1 MATIRNAIELQD
13 RMTPAFR
20 SMTTAMNIV
29 INTFERLEGVSGNA
43 VNPRSLQAAR
53 EKLAEVEAAVQQVE
67 ESFEQAGKQQENFN
81 RRLSQGQNAA
91 DGLGRKIKQMAA
103 GYLSMQ
109 GLLKTINLS
118 DQLASTTARL
128 NLIVEDG
135 GSVAALEAKI
145 MASAERARSSYL
157 DTASAISKMGANA
170 GSAFRGND
178 ELIAFMEQVNK
189 QFVIGGASAEE
200 QKYAMVQLTQAMGA
214 GALRGEELNSI
225 LEQAPGIARAIEQY
239 MGAAEGSIKRYA
251 EQGLIT
257 SEVVKN
263 ALFAAADETNAKFES
278 MPKTFAQIW
287 NSIKNQALEAFAP
300 ILKRLNEIANSEKF
314 QQVVQGLIQGIAAAA
329 EVASWLFAILV
340 EIGSFFVDHW
350 SVIGP
355 IVWGI
360 VAGFVAWKAI
370 TLAQAAAAWLH
381 TAAIAAQTTATAAQT
396 AATGAA
402 TTAQTGLNLAM
413 LACPLT
419 WIIVGIAAVVAAI
432 LWLANVVGGFDVLWR
447 YAWAGIQVAFY
458 YAAGAITS
466 GFWWMVYGLM
476 WAGDKL
482 ITFWEEVKMAAYR
495 IFNAIA
501 DFFGQV
507 GASIMLG
514 LEAIVNGAIW
524 ILNQFI
530 GGINAISGIIG
541 IKAINEIEEVDFG
554 RKAQAQAD
562 AAAAMRAA
570 SYQQYAAGIAAD
582 RQARQNNLADM
593 AHRAESAWSDNAEK
607 AGKAWQDAVD
617 YDNQKKAEQAMTAA
631 LQAGQA
637 ATGLFSNGTYGV
649 TDSMAQ
655 NLSDINDNTK
665 GISDSLEIS
674 SEDLK
679 YMRDIAERDVIN
691 RFTTAEIKVEM
702 TNHNTIEDNRDLDG
716 MFDYMGE
723 KLEET
728 LLYTAEGVHV

>member
-1 MATIRNAIELQD
+1 M
-13 RMTPAFR
+13 
-20 SMTTAMNIV
+20 
-29 INTFERLEGVSGNA
+29 
-43 VNPRSLQAAR
+43 
-53 EKLAEVEAAVQQVE
+53 
-67 ESFEQAGKQQENFN
+67 
-81 RRLSQGQNAA
+81 
-91 DGLGRKIKQMAA
+91 
-103 GYLSMQ
+103 
-109 GLLKTINLS
+109 
-118 DQLASTTARL
+118 
-128 NLIVEDG
+128 
-135 GSVAALEAKI
+135 
-145 MASAERARSSYL
+145 
-157 DTASAISKMGANA
+157 
-170 GSAFRGND
+170 
-178 ELIAFMEQVNK
+178 
-189 QFVIGGASAEE
+189 
-200 QKYAMVQLTQAMGA
+200 
-214 GALRGEELNSI
+214 LR
-225 LEQAPGIARAIEQY
+225 
-239 MGAAEGSIKRYA
+239 
-251 EQGLIT
+251 
-257 SEVVKN
+257 
-263 ALFAAADETNAKFES
+263 F
-278 MPKTFAQIW
+278 
-287 NSIKNQALEAFAP
+287 
-300 ILKRLNEIANSEKF
+300 LKRLNEIANSEKF
-314 QQVVQGLIQGIAAAA
+314 QRFVQGFIQGIAAAA
-329 EVASWLFAILV
+329 EVASWMFAILV
-340 EIGSFFVDHW
+340 EIRKFFC
-350 SVIGP
+350 GP
-355 IVWGI
+355 LVLHRADCLGNR
-360 VAGFVAWKAI
+360 GGLLVAWKAI
-370 TLAQAAAAWLH
+370 TLAQAAAYGCTQQRLPP
-381 TAAIAAQTTATAAQT
+381 QTTATAAQT
-396 AATGAA
+396 VATGVA
-402 TTAQTGLNLAM
+402 THGANRLELGDAGLSSYM
-413 LACPLT
+413 DHCR
-419 WIIVGIAAVVAAI
+419 IAAVVAAI
-432 LWLANVVGGFDVLWR
+432 LWLANAVGGFDVLWR

-524 ILNQFI
+524 ILNKFI

-582 RQARQNNLADM
+582 RQARQNDLADM

-679 YMRDIAERDVIN
+679 YLRDLAERDVIN

>member
-1 MATIRNAIELQD
+1 M
-13 RMTPAFR
+13 
-20 SMTTAMNIV
+20 
-29 INTFERLEGVSGNA
+29 
-43 VNPRSLQAAR
+43 
-53 EKLAEVEAAVQQVE
+53 
-67 ESFEQAGKQQENFN
+67 
-81 RRLSQGQNAA
+81 
-91 DGLGRKIKQMAA
+91 
-103 GYLSMQ
+103 
-109 GLLKTINLS
+109 
-118 DQLASTTARL
+118 
-128 NLIVEDG
+128 
-135 GSVAALEAKI
+135 
-145 MASAERARSSYL
+145 
-157 DTASAISKMGANA
+157 
-170 GSAFRGND
+170 
-178 ELIAFMEQVNK
+178 
-189 QFVIGGASAEE
+189 
-200 QKYAMVQLTQAMGA
+200 
-214 GALRGEELNSI
+214 
-225 LEQAPGIARAIEQY
+225 
-239 MGAAEGSIKRYA
+239 
-251 EQGLIT
+251 IT

-287 NSIKNQALEAFAP
+287 ISIQNQALEAFAP

-340 EIGSFFVDHW
+340 EIGSFFADHW
-350 SVIGP
+350 SFIWP

-396 AATGAA
+396 VATGVA

-413 LACPLT
+413 LAFPLT

-432 LWLANVVGGFDVLWR
+432 LWLANAVGGFDVLWR

-562 AAAAMRAA
+562 AAAAMRAT

-582 RQARQNNLADM
+582 RQARQNDLADM
-593 AHRAESAWSDNAEK
+593 AHRAESTWSDNAEK

-679 YMRDIAERDVIN
+679 YLRDLAERDVIN

>member
-20 SMTTAMNIV
+20 SMTTAMDMV
-29 INTFERLEGVSGNA
+29 I
-43 VNPRSLQAAR
+43 NPRSLQIAR
-53 EKLAEVEAAVQQVE
+53 EKLAEVEAVVQQVE
-67 ESFEQAGKQQENFN
+67 ESLEQAGKQQENFN

-103 GYLSMQ
+103 DHLSMQ

-145 MASAERARSSYL
+145 MASAERARAPYL
-157 DTASAISKMGANA
+157 DMASAIAEMGANA

-287 NSIKNQALEAFAP
+287 ISIKNQALEAFAP

-340 EIGSFFVDHW
+340 EIGSFFADNW
-350 SVIGP
+350 SFIGP

-370 TLAQAAAAWLH
+370 TLAQAAAASLH

-396 AATGAA
+396 AATGVA

-432 LWLANVVGGFDVLWR
+432 LWLANAVGGFDILWR

-541 IKAINEIEEVDFG
+541 IKAINEIGEVDFG

-582 RQARQNNLADM
+582 RQARQNGLADM

-679 YMRDIAERDVIN
+679 YLRDLAERDVIN